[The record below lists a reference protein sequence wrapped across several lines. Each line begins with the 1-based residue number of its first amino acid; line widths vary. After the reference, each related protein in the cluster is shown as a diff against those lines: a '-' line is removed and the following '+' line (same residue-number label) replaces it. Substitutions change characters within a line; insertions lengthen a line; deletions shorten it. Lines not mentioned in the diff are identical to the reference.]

1 MDNHTNLVRKRLA
14 AGSTVIGAKVDL
26 PSPDIVEIVGRTG
39 YDFAWI
45 DCEHGT
51 IDLETAVHMMR
62 AADAA
67 GVTPIVRV
75 PDQTA
80 SGIARM
86 LDAGAMGVI
95 VPGVSTAAQAAAV
108 VRAAKYQTAEFPHG
122 RRGACPRIRATGHQV
137 RDWNTYARWANDE
150 TMVWLLIETVEG
162 VGNIEEIVQV
172 PGIHAL
178 MLGPFDLSISMGYPG
193 EPLRPEVVAKLDHI
207 TEAAR
212 RRNIEVV
219 PVLLSGGLEDLRKEK
234 QYWRER
240 GCRIFNVLSDRRLL
254 AREFALTIEAM
265 R

>member
-1 MDNHTNLVRKRLA
+1 MDHHINLVRKRLA
-14 AGSTVIGAKVDL
+14 AGATVIGAKIDL
-26 PSPDIVEIVGRTG
+26 PSPDIVEIVGRSG

-75 PDQTA
+75 PEQSA
-80 SGIARM
+80 SAIARM
-86 LDAGAMGVI
+86 LDAGAMGIV
-95 VPGVSTAAQAAAV
+95 VPGISTGAQAAAA
-108 VRAAKYQTAEFPHG
+108 VRAAKYQTAEFPEG

-137 RDWNTYARWANDE
+137 RDWNTYAKWANDE
-150 TMVWLLIETVEG
+150 TMLWLLVETLAG
-162 VGNIEEIVQV
+162 ADNIEDIVSV

-193 EPLRPEVVAKLDHI
+193 ETQHPRVVEKLELV
-207 TEAAR
+207 TKAAR

-219 PVLLSGGLEDLRKEK
+219 PVLLSGALEDLRKEK
-234 QYWRER
+234 QHWLDR
-240 GCRIFNVLSDRRLL
+240 GCRIFNVVSDRRLL
-254 AREFALTIEAM
+254 ARELAVTLEAM